1 MINFDDIPKE
11 NLKELNPVLPYI
23 PDQEKQLYCLN

>member
-1 MINFDDIPKE
+1 MINFVDIPKE
-11 NLKELNPVLPYI
+11 NLKELNPDWPYI